1 MVPQIQGH
9 IMPSC
14 SLEHLKRKK
23 WIQENSCS
31 SAVFLTTFRRI
42 DSRNSLLKQQRS
54 ILDYFGVDSRNSFES
69 SSISRNSAKS
79 SSTSRKYLK
88 SSSHDDQLTV
98 FPVDIKDYI
107 VNLILSS
114 KKYDI
119 LDKIKVDV
127 RYESFYINCKNLQ
140 DLVYKSFG
148 PQQFNIQPFKALST
162 AYIDIKFTEE
172 RDHEMI
178 GVLRSLFKSIRN
190 ATASLTLR
198 VEFYENDNSA
208 KISAEDERF
217 GIRDVE
223 IIPGT
228 TQFLHYRGESDADAL
243 KSTVYEG

>member
-1 MVPQIQGH
+1 MSDQRLRSNGNVFMVKNKFGKFAN
-9 IMPSC
+9 ST
-14 SLEHLKRKK
+14 KGFKK
-23 WIQENSCS
+23 FPTQE
-31 SAVFLTTFRRI
+31 
-42 DSRNSLLKQQRS
+42 QRS
-54 ILDYFGVDSRNSFES
+54 ILDYFGVD
-69 SSISRNSAKS
+69 SRNSAKS

-119 LDKIKVDV
+119 LDKM
-127 RYESFYINCKNLQ
+127 KNLQ

-148 PQQFNIQPFKALST
+148 PQQFNIQLLKALST

-172 RDHEMI
+172 RDHE
-178 GVLRSLFKSIRN
+178 
-190 ATASLTLR
+190 T
-198 VEFYENDNSA
+198 DNSA
-208 KISAEDERF
+208 EISTEDERF

-223 IIPGT
+223 IIRGT
-228 TQFLHYRGESDADAL
+228 TLFLHYRGESDADSL